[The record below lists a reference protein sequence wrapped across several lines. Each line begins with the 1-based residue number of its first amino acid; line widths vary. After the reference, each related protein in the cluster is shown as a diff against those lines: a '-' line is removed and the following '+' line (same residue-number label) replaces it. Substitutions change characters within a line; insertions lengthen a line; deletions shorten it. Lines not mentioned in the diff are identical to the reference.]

1 MNMSYMMEIE
11 IASQAVIIENLINR
25 FILNYCVLMD
35 IPLNINRIVL
45 IASGSSYNAAMLGKY
60 FFENISN
67 VEASCEYASEI
78 AHSSF
83 NNFDK
88 DALYIFVSQSGNS
101 VDTVLAMEKIK
112 DCGLKTL
119 CITNNENSKLY
130 SECDFKFNV
139 NAGSEKAIAATK
151 TYGASVFMLWLIAL
165 KIAQNKQIDICSHIE
180 NIKYVRKNIED
191 TIANIENIDVVSKF
205 LSKQQGFSICGFNTN
220 FPLAL
225 EAALKIKE
233 TCYINTCPYPL
244 GEFIHGHFALL
255 NKTKVLLI
263 FLTSDCTNLERNLL
277 KKILKTYKVKSIV
290 VSDEYEDYDCD
301 ILLKFPKCQSKIATV
316 LALIITI
323 QMLAFKMALKLK
335 KNVDK
340 PQGLNKVVDD
350 KDLI

>member
-1 MNMSYMMEIE
+1 MEVE
-11 IASQAVIIENLINR
+11 INSQSVIIENLVNR
-25 FILNYCVLMD
+25 YILNYCVLID
-35 IPLNINRIVL
+35 IPLNIKRIVL
-45 IASGSSYNAAMLGKY
+45 VASGSSYNASLFGKY

-83 NNFDK
+83 TNFDK
-88 DALYIFVSQSGNS
+88 DALYIFISQSGNS

-112 DCGLKTL
+112 ELNLRTL

-130 SECDFKFNV
+130 NACDYKFDIK
-139 NAGSEKAIAATK
+139 AGQERAIAATK
-151 TYGASVFMLWLIAL
+151 TFGASVVMLWIIAL
-165 KIAQNKQIDICSHIE
+165 KIAQNKQIDISSHIE
-180 NIKYVRKNIED
+180 NIISIRKNIED
-191 TIANIENIDVVSKF
+191 VISDIENLDVVSKI
-205 LSKQQGFSICGFNTN
+205 LSKQNGFSICGFQEYY
-220 FPLAL
+220 PLSK

-233 TCYINTCPYPL
+233 ICYINTCAYPL

-255 NKTKVLLI
+255 NKTKVLLV

-301 ILLKFPKCQSKIATV
+301 VLLKFPKCQSKIATIIS
-316 LALIITI
+316 LIIVI
-323 QMLAFKMALKLK
+323 QVLAFKTAMRLKR
-335 KNVDK
+335 NVDK

-350 KDLI
+350 KDLK